1 MWKPYDK
8 IKMKDKIEKN
18 FKNSIIKSAR
28 MLWNV
33 SPLILGTI
41 LLVSLMVTL
50 IPQSFYLKIF
60 QGNVIIDPIIGSI
73 IGSISAGNPLISYI
87 LGGELLKQGISLI
100 AVTAFIVAWVTVGF
114 VQLPAES
121 MILGKKFAI
130 RRNILSFIF
139 SIIVAAIT
147 VAVLGVVS

>member
-1 MWKPYDK
+1 MKRFKPAVFSAAKMFWK
-8 IKMKDKIEKN
+8 
-18 FKNSIIKSAR
+18 A
-28 MLWNV
+28 

-41 LLVSLMVTL
+41 LLVSFLVTV

-60 QGNVIIDPIIGSI
+60 TRNIFLDSFIGSL

-87 LGGELLKQGISLI
+87 LGGELLKIGVGLI
-100 AVTAFIVAWVTVGF
+100 AVTAFLVAWVTVGI

-130 RRNILSFIF
+130 IRNVLSFIF
-139 SIIVAAIT
+139 AIIVAVLT
-147 VAVLGVVS
+147 VLLLGGGL

>member
-1 MWKPYDK
+1 MKRFKPAVFSAAKMFWK
-8 IKMKDKIEKN
+8 
-18 FKNSIIKSAR
+18 A
-28 MLWNV
+28 

-41 LLVSLMVTL
+41 LLVSFLVTV

-60 QGNVIIDPIIGSI
+60 TKNIFLDSFIGSL

-87 LGGELLKQGISLI
+87 LGGELLKIGVGLI
-100 AVTAFIVAWVTVGF
+100 AVTAFLVAWVTVGI

-130 RRNILSFIF
+130 IRNVLSFIF
-139 SIIVAAIT
+139 AIIVAVLT
-147 VAVLGVVS
+147 VLLLGGGL